1 MKKLLAMVLVFT
13 LVLSMGALA
22 FAEYED
28 MSPITINKELTLT
41 NPGTI
46 NPAETFNF
54 TVGAGT
60 GLRDEVAITA
70 PTFETNTFTIEVG
83 EDELIGST
91 NIELPT
97 FEQVGV
103 YTYQVTEVA
112 GNTAGMKYDDG
123 TYYLVVTIINNLD
136 GEGFLRVLTLK
147 DENNLKEDAFNNT
160 FSAGDLTVE
169 KVIDGNYADPN
180 DEFEIT
186 VTVTPIG
193 DAVINTDVIDWNTA
207 EENISGPDS
216 ARAYTA
222 IYTLTGG
229 NSFTIQNL
237 PHDVT
242 YTVVETD
249 SGEGY
254 EVEYD
259 DNASGEFGEAAITTT
274 ITNTREIDINTGI
287 NLDNAPYV
295 LILVGVAAG
304 LVGFTVKRRLSNEK

>member
-1 MKKLLAMVLVFT
+1 MKKLLSMVLVLT
-13 LVLSMGALA
+13 LVLSMGGLA
-22 FAEYED
+22 FAQYTD
-28 MSPITINKELTLT
+28 SSPIIINKEITLT

-180 DEFEIT
+180 DEFKIT

-193 DAVINTDVIDWNTA
+193 DAVINTGVIDWNTTDVSID
-207 EENISGPDS
+207 NGV
-216 ARAYTA
+216 YTA
-222 IYTLTGG
+222 VYTLKG
-229 NSFTIQNL
+229 NESFTIQNL
-237 PHDVT
+237 PYDVT
-242 YTVVETD
+242 YTVEETD

-295 LILVGVAAG
+295 LILIGVAAG
-304 LVGFTVKRRLSNEK
+304 LVAFTMKRRLPNDK